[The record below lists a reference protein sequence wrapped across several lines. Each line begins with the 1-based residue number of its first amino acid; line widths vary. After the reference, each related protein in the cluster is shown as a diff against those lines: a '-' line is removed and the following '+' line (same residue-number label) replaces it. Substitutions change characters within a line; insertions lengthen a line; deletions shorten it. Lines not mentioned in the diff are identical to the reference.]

1 MSEMAKVMDELDA
14 QINKVLHEQTAMR
27 TQIVLLQQAANEA
40 YARGYADGLRVGAG
54 SREVH

>member
-1 MSEMAKVMDELDA
+1 MSEMTKVMDELDE
-14 QINKVLHEQTAMR
+14 QINKVLQEQTAMR
-27 TQIVLLQQAANEA
+27 TQIALLQQAADAA